1 MKMSYELYTQE
12 KIVNHQENHSPTK
25 FMYSFARARRFPPL
39 DRRGFSDSLYNFP
52 KFGNAQKVSIGY
64 GDKTD
69 FTKKRLVTEIVGIKR
84 DFDKD
89 SKTRGISY
97 TFGVGRDKYGKV
109 VCPGYKYIDK
119 NVPGP
124 GKYNSFLNTM
134 GNMGSP
140 AYTMRPKC
148 GDTDWLNK
156 LMDNPGPGAY
166 NSIVK
171 ININGKYPMSRIKN
185 VNTRNFGIDRIDRF
199 SNYRCKKYI
208 LLIQIFLIID
218 NHIPGPNAYKDHS
231 LIGCNIADSRYK
243 SPCFVSLSR
252 KFKEKD
258 LNAGNP
264 GPGSY
269 IRFSEFGIL
278 APKKDKDKEK
288 KEDEKKDEENKN
300 ENTNEGGEENA
311 QPTNEEKNENNNQN
325 NQENENNNQ
334 NNQENENNNEN
345 SLENN
350 NQNNQENE
358 KNNNEDLKND
368 ENEVQK
374 ILKY

>member
-1 MKMSYELYTQE
+1 MKMPYELYTQE

-25 FMYSFARARRFPPL
+25 FMYSFAHARRFPPL

-64 GDKTD
+64 GNKSD
-69 FTKKRLVTEIVGIKR
+69 FTKKRLITEIVGVKR
-84 DFDKD
+84 DFDKN
-89 SKTRGISY
+89 SKIRGVSY

-124 GKYNSFLNTM
+124 GKYNSLLNTM

-140 AYTMRPKC
+140 AYSMRPKC
-148 GDTDWLNK
+148 GDTDWINK
-156 LMDNPGPGAY
+156 LMDNPGPGTY

-171 ININGKYPMSRIKN
+171 INVNGKYPMSRIQN

-231 LIGCNIADSRYK
+231 LIGCKIANSRYK

-264 GPGSY
+264 GPGTY

-278 APKKDKDKEK
+278 APKKDK

-300 ENTNEGGEENA
+300 EQNNEDGEENA
-311 QPTNEEKNENNNQN
+311 QPTNEEKNETNNQNNQENETNTQNNQEKENNNQN

-334 NNQENENNNEN
+334 NNQENEK
-345 SLENN
+345 
-350 NQNNQENE
+350 Q
-358 KNNNEDLKND
+358 
-368 ENEVQK
+368 
-374 ILKY
+374 